1 MSEVIAEQPK
11 ESPVQAKRRKAKE
24 ARDRRNKAK
33 SSRQNKSA
41 SKPPQSVEPG
51 WVHELIAGIGLKVA
65 QAVAERNG
73 IKLNVGEVDTEDLTP
88 SVIQGEDGP
97 QPIEVA
103 SRVVAHV
110 AHRVPGVRRIEKK
123 LEGKEKRS
131 GILSD
136 MGALAVQLYAKNQET
151 VDDFAEKVLGQAMS
165 GLLKPRNRPTAQP
178 TPSEFGNPNIVDFG
192 IAHPVGS
199 PNNNGGMT

>member
-1 MSEVIAEQPK
+1 MSEVIADTPK
-11 ESPVQAKRRKAKE
+11 ESPVQKKRRQAKE
-24 ARDRRNKAK
+24 ARERRNKAK
-33 SSRQNKSA
+33 SSKPSRST

-51 WVHELIAGIGLKVA
+51 WVHELIAGIGLKVV

-73 IKLNVGEVDTEDLTP
+73 ISLNIGEVDTEDLTP

-97 QPIEVA
+97 QPVEVA

-110 AHRVPGVRRIEKK
+110 AHRVPGVKRIEKK

-151 VDDFAEKVLGQAMS
+151 VDEFAEKVLGQAMS
-165 GLLKPRNRPTAQP
+165 GLLKPRTRPMQQ
-178 TPSEFGNPNIVDFG
+178 TPSPMDGQPNIVDFG
-192 IAHPVGS
+192 VASPVGS